1 MEVDVR
7 APSKMT
13 LDDMTGE
20 EIAVAVEKLRATEGA
35 LNLTIGQYLGKNDR
49 AASSFRLML
58 RQ

>member
-1 MEVDVR
+1 
-7 APSKMT
+7 MT